1 MTKVMKKRT
10 LFYIGM
16 MVTSVLGFFSPQGG
30 AESSGDNSLLVSS
43 VHADTAAYSAPGGG
57 DGSGGGAGCSDG
69 CY

>member
-1 MTKVMKKRT
+1 
-10 LFYIGM
+10 M